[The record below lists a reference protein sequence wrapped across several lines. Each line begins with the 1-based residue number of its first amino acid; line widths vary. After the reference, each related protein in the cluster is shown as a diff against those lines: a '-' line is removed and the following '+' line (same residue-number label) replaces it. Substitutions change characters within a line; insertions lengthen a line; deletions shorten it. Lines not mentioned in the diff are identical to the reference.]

1 VTDPFSF
8 MTFMLGLMLSKDL
21 KVQQEN
27 EDIKCEVTILD
38 LQGELDK
45 LRDSLEED
53 NEITSLKEA
62 LAKAKKKMKK

>member
-1 VTDPFSF
+1 
-8 MTFMLGLMLSKDL
+8 MLSKDL